1 LDSGPDEPLEIYLG
15 LSLKWKG
22 YVDIMWCR
30 SHSRDIAVF
39 EPRSMVELLRN
50 EQDLGDALHRAAMFE
65 RGVARVVNERV
76 AHYEALLAPDSA
88 RQPAVIRLVDPQE
101 STTRREQRASSLDH
115 MLDSREAV
123 GQGSRQE

>member
-1 LDSGPDEPLEIYLG
+1 VTFDSRADQPLEIYVRLI
-15 LSLKWKG
+15 SKRKG
-22 YVDIMWCR
+22 YVEIMWRR

-39 EPRSMVELLRN
+39 EPRSMVEVLRS

-65 RGVARVVNERV
+65 RGVARVINERV

-88 RQPAVIRLVDPQE
+88 CQPAVIRLVDPQG
-101 STTRREQRASSLDH
+101 SSTRREQRASSLEH

-123 GQGSRQE
+123 IHGY